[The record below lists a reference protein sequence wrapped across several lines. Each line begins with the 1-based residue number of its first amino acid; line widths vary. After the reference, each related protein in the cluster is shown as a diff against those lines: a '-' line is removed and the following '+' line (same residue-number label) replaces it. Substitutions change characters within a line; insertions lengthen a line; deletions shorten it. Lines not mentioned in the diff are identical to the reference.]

1 MVIITGCAGTTVKSQ
16 LNILAF
22 QEENLPLRTLRL
34 GVFLDSTYSGEDVVP
49 LVDEASTALEE
60 QLGIHLEV
68 VYNRPINLEK
78 RECNLML
85 DKLHSFVLHVPD
97 SVDVAVA
104 FVSFKFPGSLFMWK
118 GVIDDS
124 YRRYIILRGSTKELV
139 HEIGH
144 CFILSHSHSSN
155 GVMKSTPSTT
165 YFSPADREEI
175 LKNKWRNFNE
185 KPDLDER
192 DKINLLKEDRE
203 LK

>member
-1 MVIITGCAGTTVKSQ
+1 MVIITGCTETTVKSQ

-22 QEENLPLRTLRL
+22 QEENLPIRTLRL
-34 GVFLDSTYSGEDVVP
+34 GVFLDSTYSGEEIAH

-60 QLGIHLEV
+60 QLGIHLEI
-68 VYNRPINLEK
+68 VYNRPINLEE
-78 RECNLML
+78 RECDLML
-85 DKLHSFVLHVPD
+85 DELQDSALRVPD

-104 FVSFKFPGSLFMWK
+104 FVSFKIPGSLFMWK

-155 GVMKSTPSTT
+155 GVMKSAPSTI

-192 DKINLLKEDRE
+192 DEINLLKEDRN
-203 LK
+203 